1 MKKLINKTENIVSE
15 MLEGIAAANPK
26 KLVKI
31 ENYNIIARKEKRKKT
46 GIISG
51 GGSGHEPSHAGFV
64 GYGMLDAA
72 VSGEVFTSPTPD
84 QILEG
89 IKIADSGDGV
99 LLIIKNYSGDVM
111 NFEMAAELAELEG
124 IKVEKVIVG
133 DDIAV
138 ENSTYTIGKRGIAGT
153 LFVHKTA
160 GSAAESGESLDKIKK
175 IAEKTAENITSMGMS
190 MGPCI
195 VPASGKAGFDLGENE
210 VEIGLGIH
218 GEPGTHKEALKS
230 ADEHTEYIMTKILS
244 ESGLKK
250 GNTAAVMVNG
260 LGATPLMELYIIN
273 NKVSKML
280 GEKGI
285 KIHKTLVGNY
295 MTALE
300 MPGFSITIL
309 KLDDELT
316 KYLDFKTE
324 IGIFS

>member
-175 IAEKTAENITSMGMS
+175 IAERTAENITSMGMS